1 MRIVDS
7 FEVDAAVDATWA
19 LLMDVPRVVPCM
31 PGATLAETV
40 GDDAWKAQVRV
51 KLGPLSLRFD
61 ADVTRSDVDAGAH
74 RMVLNT
80 AAREARGRGRA
91 QATIASALV
100 PLDGDRTRVE
110 LETDVTLAGTIAQYG
125 RGVVDDVASHLVKE
139 FAANL
144 RGQLVTE
151 PEVVEEPAVVE
162 APAAAT
168 AEPAVAPPPPPAAA
182 PAASSLSG
190 GRILWLALRG
200 WLRRTFRRGEPST

>member
-31 PGATLAETV
+31 PGATLVETV

-61 ADVTRSDVDAGAH
+61 ADVTRSDVDADAH
-74 RMVLNT
+74 RMVLGAT
-80 AAREARGRGRA
+80 AREARGRGRA

-110 LETDVTLAGTIAQYG
+110 LETDVTLAGAIAQYG

-144 RGQLVTE
+144 RGQLGAETAAAE
-151 PEVVEEPAVVE
+151 GA
-162 APAAAT
+162 APAPPTAPEGAA
-168 AEPAVAPPPPPAAA
+168 APAQPAAAA

-200 WLRRTFRRGEPST
+200 WLRRTFRRGEPA